1 MGYYIR
7 NSNIRSQHNR
17 EKEHHPLRCAA
28 MLMLAG
34 LMLWVTAAD
43 SFAMSMDGDG
53 FEAAVMEQVVD
64 GICDADTCESGSADE
79 TEADSWLLK
88 WRDTPPDVVPAG
100 TRVISRQTEIRADIV
115 VPEGGRDNVAQWLAE
130 LRANDKVA
138 YVQPN
143 ERVHVLSSTQSNVK
157 ANDPYLSRQSYLDL
171 IGAKKAWNTVH
182 DQTDITI
189 ALVDTGVDFNH
200 PDLKGNL
207 LGGVN
212 LLDSSLPPQ
221 DDNGHG
227 TNVAGV
233 LAAAGN
239 NGAGIAGILWRS
251 RIMPIKALDED
262 GAGDE
267 SKLGE
272 GILYA
277 VRKGATIVVLSVGL
291 YRYSTYMRD
300 IVQYAESKGVL
311 LVAASGNDGTQ
322 LGSRAAVEYPAAYPT
337 VLAVGGVKPNGLP
350 EPRSNSGPEIDIA
363 APWNVFTTALGGG
376 YREEEGTSM
385 AAPQAA
391 AAAALV
397 LMKHP
402 HFKPYEVR
410 ELLRQT
416 AKDIGNP
423 GIDEATG
430 YGLLQVDKAVTAEL
444 RPDAYESND
453 SRDRAAEW
461 PLQTRITA
469 RLTGGLDQDWY
480 RIEAPYDGQLTIQ
493 LQGLNAAGTA
503 MPPVRMMLYSGN
515 QAANSQ
521 DSKLGNTSVQWPVKK
536 GTNWIKLQLYD
547 HSRTDKLP
555 YLLTSDFQMNADAY
569 ESNDKSYAASTLQP
583 RSQVVTGT
591 FDKQGDRD
599 WYVVNFKRSG
609 TLKLLLQTDTVRIDP
624 SLAVQREGQKLVS
637 YDDNGD
643 GEQEQSPLI
652 TVTPGK
658 YYIRV
663 YNAAAV
669 DASPVTGLYTLKL
682 DIATKYDDPNEPND
696 KSYTATALRQ
706 GTEYLGVMDTASDED
721 WYQLRLTEKSY
732 ASIDLS
738 GIPAD
743 KKMTI
748 TVYDKRQKVIQTIRS
763 VSGRT
768 RVYGGMALEAE
779 PYYFKITANAAFNE
793 QYYRFTV
800 RTEKLQSGYRD
811 INGHWAT
818 GAITALSKEGIISGY
833 ADYKFEPDR
842 SITRAEGAS
851 LLVRAFAP
859 SSGADRDRL
868 SYRDLTSQ
876 HWAYGAIAGAVSAGF
891 MTGYPDRTFGP
902 DRPMTRA
909 EMAVMLGHAAGV
921 QPTFYKG
928 APFADVSAHNWAA
941 PMLAALSAKGWL
953 AGYAGNRFLPEQ
965 FASRAEF
972 TSMLFRIRNSI

>member
-1 MGYYIR
+1 MSNYIR
-7 NSNIRSQHNR
+7 NSNYRSQHNR
-17 EKEHHPLRCAA
+17 EKKRHRTLRCAA

-34 LMLWVTAAD
+34 LLLWITAAE
-43 SFAMSMDGDG
+43 SFALGGQSYA
-53 FEAAVMEQVVD
+53 FASTEQAVD
-64 GICDADTCESGSADE
+64 GMEALDARESASADE
-79 TEADSWLLK
+79 TKVESWLLK
-88 WRDTPPDVVPAG
+88 WRDTPPAVVPAG
-100 TRVISRQTEIRADIV
+100 TRVISRQAEMATDIV
-115 VPEGGRDNVAQWLAE
+115 VPEGSRENVSQWLEE

-143 ERVHVLSSTQSNVK
+143 ERVHVLASAQKRVE
-157 ANDPYLSRQSYLDL
+157 ANDPYLSRQAYLDL

-200 PDLKGNL
+200 PDLKNIL

-212 LLDSSLPPQ
+212 LLEPSQRPQ

-233 LAAAGN
+233 LAASGN

-251 RIMPIKALDED
+251 RIMPIKALDKD

-291 YRYSTYMRD
+291 YRYSAYMRD

-311 LVAASGNDGTQ
+311 LVAASGNDGMQ
-322 LGSRAAVEYPAAYPT
+322 LGSRVAVEYPAAYPT
-337 VLAVGGVKPNGLP
+337 VLAVGGVKPNGQP

-376 YREEEGTSM
+376 YKEEEGTSM

-397 LMKHP
+397 LMVNP
-402 HFKPYEVR
+402 HFKPYQVR

-430 YGLLQVDKAVTAEL
+430 YGLLQIDKAVTAEL
-444 RPDAYESND
+444 KPDAYEPND
-453 SRDRAAEW
+453 TRDRAAEW

-480 RIEAPYDGQLTIQ
+480 RIEAPYDGLLTIQ
-493 LQGLNAAGTA
+493 LQGLNSPGAA
-503 MPPVRMMLYSGN
+503 MPPVRMMLYSGK

-521 DSKLGNTSVQWPVKK
+521 DAKLGNTSVEWPVKK

-547 HSRTDKLP
+547 HSRADKLP
-555 YLLTSDFQMNADAY
+555 YLLTSDFRMNPDEY
-569 ESNDKSYAASTLQP
+569 ESNDKSYAASTLQS
-583 RSQVVTGT
+583 RSQIITGT

-599 WYVVNFKRSG
+599 WYVVDFKRSG
-609 TLKLLLQTDTVRIDP
+609 TLKLLVQTDTVRIDP

-663 YNAAAV
+663 YNAAAA
-669 DASPVTGLYTLKL
+669 DASPVTGIYTLKL
-682 DIATKYDDPNEPND
+682 NIATKYDDPNEPND
-696 KSYTATALRQ
+696 KSYTATAMRQ
-706 GTEYLGVMDTASDED
+706 GTEYLGVINSASDED
-721 WYQLRLTEKSY
+721 WFQLRLTDASY
-732 ASIDLS
+732 ASLDLS

-743 KKMTI
+743 RKMTI
-748 TVYDKRQKVIQTIRS
+748 TVYDKRQKVVQTISS
-763 VSGRT
+763 VSGRQ
-768 RVYGGMALEAE
+768 RVYAGMPMEAGGL
-779 PYYFKITANAAFNE
+779 YYFKITANAAFNQ

-800 RTEKLQSGYRD
+800 RTESLKSGYRD
-811 INGHWAT
+811 INGHWAEA
-818 GAITALSKEGIISGY
+818 AITALSKEGIVSGY

-842 SITRAEGAS
+842 AITRAEGAA
-851 LLVRAFAP
+851 LLVRAFEPKSTA
-859 SSGADRDRL
+859 AKL
-868 SYRDLTSQ
+868 NYKDLTTR
-876 HWAYGAIAGAVSAGF
+876 HWAYGVIATAVSAGY

-921 QPTFYKG
+921 QPVFVK
-928 APFADVSAHNWAA
+928 ASPFSDVPVGNWAA
-941 PMLAALSAKGWL
+941 PMLAALKAKGWL
-953 AGYAGNRFLPEQ
+953 AGYSGERFLPGH
-965 FASRAEF
+965 FASRADF
-972 TSMLFRIRNSI
+972 TAMLFRIRNSI

>member
-1 MGYYIR
+1 MDR
-7 NSNIRSQHNR
+7 HRT
-17 EKEHHPLRCAA
+17 LRCAVG
-28 MLMLAG
+28 LMLAG
-34 LMLWVTAAD
+34 LLLWAAAAD
-43 SFAMSMDGDG
+43 SFALDGQSYASASASAAIAGDYIG
-53 FEAAVMEQVVD
+53 EADQCGAV
-64 GICDADTCESGSADE
+64 DE
-79 TEADSWLLK
+79 TGAESWLLK

-100 TRVISRQTEIRADIV
+100 TRVISRQTEMATDIV
-115 VPEGGRDNVAQWLAE
+115 VPEGGGDGSIAQWLTE
-130 LRANDKVA
+130 LRADDRVA

-143 ERVHVLSSTQSNVK
+143 DRVHVLSSAQTHVE
-157 ANDPYLSRQSYLDL
+157 ANDPYLSRQTYLDL

-189 ALVDTGVDFNH
+189 ALVDTGVDFSH
-200 PDLKGNL
+200 PDLKGSL

-212 LLDSSLPPQ
+212 LLDPKLPPQ

-233 LAAAGN
+233 LAATGN
-239 NGAGIAGILWRS
+239 NKAGIAGILWRA

-277 VRKGATIVVLSVGL
+277 VNKGAAIVVLSVGL
-291 YRYSTYMRD
+291 YRFSTYMRD

-311 LVAASGNDGTQ
+311 LVAATGNDGEQ
-322 LGSRAAVEYPAAYPT
+322 LGSKVAIEYPAAYPT
-337 VLAVGGVKPNGLP
+337 VLAVGGVKPNGQP

-376 YREEEGTSM
+376 YKEEEGTSM

-397 LMKHP
+397 LRVHP
-402 HFKPYEVR
+402 NFKPYEVR

-416 AKDIGNP
+416 AKDIGQP
-423 GIDEATG
+423 GVDEETG
-430 YGLLQVDKAVTAEL
+430 YGLLQVDKAVTAQL
-444 RPDAYESND
+444 RPDAYEPND
-453 SRDRAAEW
+453 SRDRAAKW
-461 PLQTRITA
+461 PLQTRIAA

-480 RIEAPYDGQLTIQ
+480 RVDVPYDGKLTIQ
-493 LQGLNAAGTA
+493 LQGLNPAGTA
-503 MPPVRMMLYSGN
+503 MPPVRMMLYSGK

-521 DSKLGNTSVQWPVKK
+521 DAKLGNTSVEWPVKK

-547 HSRTDKLP
+547 HDRDDKLP
-555 YLLTSDFQMNADAY
+555 YLLTSDFHMNPDAY
-569 ESNDKSYAASTLQP
+569 ESNDKSYAAATLQP
-583 RSQVVTGT
+583 RSQVITGN

-624 SLAVQREGQKLVS
+624 SLAVQREGQKLVT

-643 GEQEQSPLI
+643 GEQEQTPLI
-652 TVTPGK
+652 TVTPGR

-663 YNAAAV
+663 YNAAAA

-682 DIATKYDDPNEPND
+682 DISTKYDDPNEPND
-696 KSYTATALRQ
+696 KSYTATAMRQ
-706 GTEYLGVMDTASDED
+706 GTEYLGVIGTAADED
-721 WYQLRLTEKSY
+721 WFQLRLTGESY

-743 KKMTI
+743 RKMTI
-748 TVYDKRQKVIQTIRS
+748 TVYDKRQKVVGTIRS
-763 VSGRT
+763 VAGRQ
-768 RVYGGMALEAE
+768 RVFAGMPLQEGL
-779 PYYFKITANAAFNE
+779 YYFKITTDAAFNQ
-793 QYYRFTV
+793 QYYHFTV
-800 RTEKLQSGYRD
+800 RTESLKSGYRD
-811 INGHWAT
+811 IDGHWAEA
-818 GAITALSKEGIISGY
+818 AITALSKEGIVSGY

-842 SITRAEGAS
+842 AVTRAEGAA

-859 SSGADRDRL
+859 KSNPARL
-868 SYRDLTSQ
+868 SFKDLSAR
-876 HWAYGAIAGAVSAGF
+876 HWAYNVIALAVSAGY

-921 QPTFYKG
+921 QPAVVNG
-928 APFADVSAHNWAA
+928 APYADVAAGNWAS
-941 PMLAALSAKGWL
+941 PMLTAMRAKGWIS
-953 AGYAGNRFLPEQ
+953 GYPGNRFLPGQ

>member
-7 NSNIRSQHNR
+7 NSNNRIQHNR
-17 EKEHHPLRCAA
+17 EKQRHRTLHCAA
-28 MLMLAG
+28 LLMLAG
-34 LMLWVTAAD
+34 LLLWVTAAD
-43 SFAMSMDGDG
+43 SFASDGQSY
-53 FEAAVMEQVVD
+53 ASAPVLAVD
-64 GICDADTCESGSADE
+64 GVMDDADASEAGLADE
-79 TEADSWLLK
+79 TKAESWLLK
-88 WRDTPPDVVPAG
+88 WRGTPPDVVPAG
-100 TRVISRQTEIRADIV
+100 TRVISRQTEMATDIV
-115 VPEGGRDNVAQWLAE
+115 VPEGSRDNVAQWLAE

-143 ERVHVLSSTQSNVK
+143 ERVHVLSSTQTHVE
-157 ANDPYLSRQSYLDL
+157 ANDPFLTRQSYLDL
-171 IGAKKAWNTVH
+171 IGAKKAWSTVH

-200 PDLKGNL
+200 PDLKGSL

-212 LLDSSLPPQ
+212 LLDQTVPPQ

-233 LAAAGN
+233 LAATGN
-239 NGAGIAGILWRS
+239 NKAGIAGILWRA

-291 YRYSTYMRD
+291 YRFSTYMRD
-300 IVQYAESKGVL
+300 IVQYAESQGVL
-311 LVAASGNDGTQ
+311 LVAATGNDGEQ
-322 LGSRAAVEYPAAYPT
+322 LGSQVAVEYPAAYPT
-337 VLAVGGVKPNGLP
+337 VLAVGGVKPNGQP
-350 EPRSNSGPEIDIA
+350 EPRSNSGPEIDIS

-376 YREEEGTSM
+376 YKEEEGTSM

-397 LMKHP
+397 LMRHP

-416 AKDIGNP
+416 AKDIGKP
-423 GIDEATG
+423 GLDEESG

-444 RPDAYESND
+444 RPDAYEPND
-453 SRDRAAEW
+453 SRDRAEVW

-480 RIEAPYDGQLTIQ
+480 RIDVPYDGTLTLQ

-521 DSKLGNTSVQWPVKK
+521 DAKLVNTSVEWPVKK

-547 HSRTDKLP
+547 HERNDKLP
-555 YLLTSDFQMNADAY
+555 YLLTSDFHMQPDAY

-583 RSQVVTGT
+583 RSQTITGT
-591 FDKQGDRD
+591 FDKLGDRD

-609 TLKLLLQTDTVRIDP
+609 TLRLLLQTDTVRIDP

-643 GEQEQSPLI
+643 GDQEQSPLI
-652 TVTPGK
+652 TVTPGR

-663 YNAAAV
+663 YNAAAA

-696 KSYTATALRQ
+696 KSYTATALHQ
-706 GTEYLGVMDTASDED
+706 GTEYLGVIDSASDED
-721 WYQLRLTEKSY
+721 WYQIRLTGESY
-732 ASIDLS
+732 ASLDLN

-743 KKMTI
+743 RKMTI
-748 TVYDKRQKVIQTIRS
+748 TMYDKRQKVIQTIRS

-768 RVYGGMALEAE
+768 RVYAGMPLEAGL
-779 PYYFKITANAAFNE
+779 YYFKITANAAFNQ
-793 QYYRFTV
+793 QYYRFTI
-800 RTEKLQSGYRD
+800 RTESLKSGYRD
-811 INGHWAT
+811 IDGHWAET
-818 GAITALSKEGIISGY
+818 AITALSKEGIVSGY

-842 SITRAEGAS
+842 AITRAEGAA
-851 LLVRAFAP
+851 LLVRAFGP
-859 SSGADRDRL
+859 KSDPIRL
-868 SYRDLTSQ
+868 SFKDLTTR
-876 HWAYGAIAGAVSAGF
+876 HWAYGAIAEAVSSGYMA
-891 MTGYPDRTFGP
+891 GYPNKTFGP

-909 EMAVMLGHAAGV
+909 EMAVMFGHAAGV
-921 QPTFYKG
+921 QPIAVKG
-928 APFADVSAHNWAA
+928 APYTDVSASNWAS
-941 PMLAALSAKGWL
+941 PMLAAMRAKGWIS
-953 AGYAGNRFLPEQ
+953 GYPGNRFLPGQ